1 MRLYNSM
8 TRTREEFTPLGDEVL
23 MYVCGVTTYDRPHM
37 GHALSSIVFDVLHR
51 YLEYRGFKVR
61 RVQNFTD
68 IDDKII
74 NRAKR
79 DGLTSEEVAE
89 ANLQAFFDDMDAL
102 NVRRATVHPRATE
115 EVPEIISMISTLL
128 DMGAAYEAKGS
139 VYFRVRSDPDY
150 GKLSG
155 RSIDEMLEGTRFDV
169 EESKEDAAD
178 FVLWKASKAG
188 EPAWDSPWGKGRPGW
203 HIECSAMA
211 NHHLGKQIDI
221 HGGGLD
227 LIFPHHENELAQT
240 ETALG
245 VDPFVQFWMH
255 NGLLRRAGDEAMSK
269 SLGNVVNVQDVL
281 KTNSPDAIRLWV
293 LQSHY
298 RSPSV
303 LTETSID
310 RAETAL
316 KTLRAAY
323 TIKPHSSGESFD
335 APGFRD
341 RFTQA
346 MDDDLN
352 TPRAIAVMFDLS
364 HAINRAHDS
373 GEDVSPGQQV
383 LMELASVLGLT
394 LDEPHV
400 PVREDGVDEAEIE
413 RLIEERTRA
422 RSEKRW
428 ADADAVRD
436 TLREAGIAIADG
448 PGGTTWSRV

>member
-1 MRLYNSM
+1 
-8 TRTREEFTPLGDEVL
+8 
-23 MYVCGVTTYDRPHM
+23 
-37 GHALSSIVFDVLHR
+37 
-51 YLEYRGFKVR
+51 
-61 RVQNFTD
+61 
-68 IDDKII
+68 
-74 NRAKR
+74 
-79 DGLTSEEVAE
+79 
-89 ANLQAFFDDMDAL
+89 
-102 NVRRATVHPRATE
+102 
-115 EVPEIISMISTLL
+115 
-128 DMGAAYEAKGS
+128 
-139 VYFRVRSDPDY
+139 
-150 GKLSG
+150 
-155 RSIDEMLEGTRFDV
+155 
-169 EESKEDAAD
+169 
-178 FVLWKASKAG
+178 
-188 EPAWDSPWGKGRPGW
+188 
-203 HIECSAMA
+203 
-211 NHHLGKQIDI
+211 
-221 HGGGLD
+221 
-227 LIFPHHENELAQT
+227 
-240 ETALG
+240 
-245 VDPFVQFWMH
+245 
-255 NGLLRRAGDEAMSK
+255 
-269 SLGNVVNVQDVL
+269 
-281 KTNSPDAIRLWV
+281 NSPDAIRLWV

-316 KTLRAAY
+316 KTLRAAH

-436 TLREAGIAIADG
+436 TLREAGIAITDG